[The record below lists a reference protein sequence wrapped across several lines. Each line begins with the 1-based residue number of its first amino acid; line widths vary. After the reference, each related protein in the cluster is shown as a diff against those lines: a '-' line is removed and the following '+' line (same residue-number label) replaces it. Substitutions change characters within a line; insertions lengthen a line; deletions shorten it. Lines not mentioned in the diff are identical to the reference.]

1 MGNNS
6 KKERKEETDAEQ
18 EETREEGE
26 KSTPEKNTEAK
37 KRYRLNNLNE
47 VVISTQ
53 IVLF

>member
-37 KRYRLNNLNE
+37 KKIQTEQPER
-47 VVISTQ
+47 SSD
-53 IVLF
+53 